1 MLEWSQSQQQLHV
14 TVGAAKH
21 CVDALTGVDG
31 HPEESYLAEYF
42 DFPKSHTM
50 RTVEA
55 GEWEVL

>member
-1 MLEWSQSQQQLHV
+1 MVTVHV
-14 TVGAAKH
+14 TVGTAKH